1 MTDHNQYLNKKVM
14 NKWIIDQYVGRGQ
27 SGMVF
32 HAHNASGE
40 VAAVKIISIPNEQQ
54 IREGEIAYGGDPE
67 LMESFFE
74 QIANKFVAETE
85 SLKKLSNSG
94 SEGSQNIV
102 RYIDHVASKKDME
115 WEITIIMEFVQP
127 LKDYFAAHTPNVGS
141 AVNLGIDIASGLEHC
156 KSMNVIHRD
165 IKDDNIFVD
174 SNGNFK
180 IGDFGVANM
189 YTATRASTR
198 VGTPYY
204 MAPEV
209 QNGSEYT
216 ANVDVYSL
224 GIVLYKML
232 NYGRF
237 PFAPTSKEKA
247 KLLID
252 DNDKAFK
259 RRMGGDR
266 LPDPEFCP
274 EGLAAI
280 IRKAC
285 EFRPEDRYAN
295 ASEMKRDLLAYRDS
309 LTQEIWNTELP
320 APMARRKTAAQAPQ
334 FSTPMPGG
342 ERSNSQGENNNS
354 KQAPLNPVK
363 AHGEV
368 SRNQNAQNSKGGN
381 SKQTSLNPQAPQ
393 NDNSSN
399 GGAKKQIVGNSR
411 GNSYNNAQPSNA
423 ETDNGAGYSNF
434 SGVGA
439 GNLTAAADSFDKNFG
454 IGNYNETQAAVS
466 PRPNPTYEEEAVYD
480 EANDPGMKTTAMIE
494 DLMNQGGM
502 NAAIAKKLAEKT
514 RGQEKAEGEVRG
526 LKRKGKSLKIG
537 IGFASLVIVLVAI
550 FGVYSWLNTYTYN
563 ANKDDNYYLYTYRGG
578 VPKERIINKETGQ
591 PIPASYVTYDNG
603 WIYFSLHDKAF
614 SDDSD
619 HRLYKINKDGSGY
632 QKLSDRHCEYN
643 IVFKDYIFFL
653 DFEKN
658 NTLCCI
664 KIDGTDERE
673 LYSETPIDS
682 MSTDE
687 EHSSSDFKVLILKPK
702 SGNPV
707 KIQVDGLNPN
717 NSRIQE

>member
-309 LTQEIWNTELP
+309 LTQEIRNTELP
-320 APMARRKTAAQAPQ
+320 APTARRKSAVQTPQ
-334 FSTPMPGG
+334 FSAPTPGG
-342 ERSNSQGENNNS
+342 EHSNSQGANN
-354 KQAPLNPVK
+354 
-363 AHGEV
+363 
-368 SRNQNAQNSKGGN
+368 N
-381 SKQTSLNPQAPQ
+381 SKQTSLNPQASQ
-393 NDNSSN
+393 NGNSSK
-399 GGAKKQIVGNSR
+399 GGAKKQIVGNSK
-411 GNSYNNAQPSNA
+411 GNSNNNAQPSNGG
-423 ETDNGAGYSNF
+423 TNSGAGYNNF
-434 SGVGA
+434 SGVGS
-439 GNLTAAADSFDKNFG
+439 GNLTAAADSFDRNFG
-454 IGNYNETQAAVS
+454 IGNYEETQAAIN
-466 PRPNPTYEEEAVYD
+466 PQPNPTYEEEAAYD

-537 IGFASLVIVLVAI
+537 IGFASIVIVLVAI

-578 VPKERIINKETGQ
+578 VPKEKILNKENGQ

-614 SDDSD
+614 SDASD

-673 LYSETPIDS
+673 LYSEGPIDS

-702 SGNPV
+702 SGDPV
-707 KIQVDGLNPN
+707 KIRVDGLDPKNF
-717 NSRIQE
+717 SIAK

>member
-94 SEGSQNIV
+94 SDGSQNIV

-320 APMARRKTAAQAPQ
+320 APMARRKAAAQTPQ
-334 FSTPMPGG
+334 FEPRHPAASVRIHRTQTIIQNKR
-342 ERSNSQGENNNS
+342 RSIPSRLTARFQGIKTLKIQRAEI
-354 KQAPLNPVK
+354 
-363 AHGEV
+363 
-368 SRNQNAQNSKGGN
+368 QNRP
-381 SKQTSLNPQAPQ
+381 TNPQAPQ
-393 NDNSSN
+393 NDNSSK

-454 IGNYNETQAAVS
+454 IGNYNETQAAVR
-466 PRPNPTYEEEAVYD
+466 PQPNPTYDEEAVYD

-550 FGVYSWLNTYTYN
+550 FGVYSWFNTYTYN

-717 NSRIQE
+717 NFSIAK